1 MADLDDGATH
11 QTEDGIIY
19 ISDEQP
25 FQNHIVSCDLA
36 ILKIQK
42 KPLKIA
48 KALNNRSRN
57 LNFLPH
63 GIWCCSRVGFLKHS
77 SCHVIF
83 GNSFT
88 VVCLNSVLKDM
99 KLKLAPPGSLT
110 DPLSRPDCPMVIGE
124 TF

>member
-1 MADLDDGATH
+1 MRVAMADLDDGATH
-11 QTEDGIIY
+11 QTENGIIY

-42 KPLKIA
+42 KSLKIA

-57 LNFLPH
+57 LNYLPH

-88 VVCLNSVLKDM
+88 VACLNSVLKRHEVEISTPREFD
-99 KLKLAPPGSLT
+99 
-110 DPLSRPDCPMVIGE
+110 RP
-124 TF
+124 TK